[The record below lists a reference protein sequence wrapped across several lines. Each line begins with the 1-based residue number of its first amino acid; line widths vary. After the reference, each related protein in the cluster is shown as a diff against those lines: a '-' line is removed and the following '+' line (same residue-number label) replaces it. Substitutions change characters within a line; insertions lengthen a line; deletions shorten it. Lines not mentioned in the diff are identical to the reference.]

1 MAFGLT
7 VVALDTKQATAAIEL
22 TQKIAAIDG
31 ELVKISEERAT
42 FEAAW
47 RKKENFLNTEKGLA
61 QIALRDLRKVTVTET
76 P

>member
-1 MAFGLT
+1 MAFELKA
-7 VVALDTKQATAAIEL
+7 VALDTKQATDAIEL

-42 FEAAW
+42 AEAAW

>member
-1 MAFGLT
+1 
-7 VVALDTKQATAAIEL
+7 LDTKQATYAIEL

-42 FEAAW
+42 AEAAW

-61 QIALRDLRKVTVTET
+61 QIDLRDLRKVTVTET